1 MICFEQIGPYLHYT
15 VLTVELPTN
24 VDLHEREQGDKD
36 EKGSSRPQSVGRK
49 CIESFKFNSCC
60 LLTQQYF
67 THKNMDKAKLCLV
80 GNLKIKVKWIV
91 LSISNS
97 LVFIAVTGIL
107 SRIFLTQWRKLELI
121 FRCLSRVTPT
131 ECSSAEKF
139 YGSPAS

>member
-1 MICFEQIGPYLHYT
+1 M
-15 VLTVELPTN
+15 N
-24 VDLHEREQGDKD
+24 VDLHKHKQGFMGD
-36 EKGSSRPQSVGRK
+36 KGSSCPQSVGRK
-49 CIESFKFNSCC
+49 CIEKVESFKFNSCC